1 MLGWMSRIQETVPY
15 LVSHFI
21 QILTVKCLTFDHPK
35 ALWVLYKINNIH
47 VVS

>member
-1 MLGWMSRIQETVPY
+1 MLAWMSKNQETVAY

-21 QILTVKCLTFDHPK
+21 HILTVKCLTFAHPK
-35 ALWVLYKINNIH
+35 AFWVLYKINNIH